1 MTTLHGFE
9 LLKDATIPEISS
21 RVRLFRH
28 VKTGAELLSVENADE
43 NKSFGVAL
51 QTPAPDDTG
60 LPHILEHAVL
70 AGSQK
75 YPLKEP
81 FGELIKT
88 SLASFINAIT
98 FPDMTIYPVASTNTQ
113 DFYNLIDV
121 YLDAVFF
128 PLIEE
133 RTFQQEGWH
142 YELAPD
148 GQGLIYNGIV
158 FNEMKGYF
166 SSPEILMQSLVPA
179 KLMPDTPYA
188 YESGGDPAYIPDLT
202 YEQFRQFHATYY
214 QPSNARFFFYGDD
227 DPEERLRRIDAVISQ
242 FEPRPVANPFNLQ
255 PRFDAPQTI
264 IKPVDA
270 GDSPE
275 SALKAL
281 ITVSWLLGDVTN
293 TRELMALTLLN
304 NILIGT
310 PAAPLTVALLESGL
324 GEDLTGDGL
333 SPYSREALFSVGMK
347 GVEPDNAPAV
357 EALILETLARLAGDG
372 INPDTITAAINTVE
386 FELRERNTG
395 RLPRGLAV
403 FMGMLPVWMHGG
415 DPVQALAF
423 EADLNA
429 VKAAYAANSRFFE
442 GLIERYLLNNP
453 HRVTLILQ
461 PDSTVRA
468 QREAAE
474 RQRLEDANRAL
485 TDADRAQIA
494 EQVDAL
500 KAYQA
505 SQDSPE
511 KLALLPTLKLSDID
525 CKIKTIPT
533 EQIDLDGV
541 PLLYHNLDTN
551 GVIYLDLAFDLRSLP
566 PHFIP
571 FVSLFS
577 KALTE
582 LGTQA
587 QDFITFQNRIGAH
600 TGGIN
605 AGEAAYLHLT
615 TREPIIKLMV
625 RAKAMRHKADDLL
638 AILRDVLLNINFD
651 HRERFRQMI
660 LEEKAQFES
669 YLGVY
674 GQRIAALRL
683 RGQFDLSGWFTEQTS
698 GIAQLFFLREMAK
711 RLETD
716 WYSVLATFN
725 AIRDHVMNRAA
736 LIVNL
741 TADHAMLNEMLPRL
755 RGFAAGLPTRQF
767 EPQAW
772 PYEPT
777 PPHEGLAV
785 ITQVNFVGKGANFF
799 DLGYQLHGSNYVIL
813 NHFNMDYMF
822 SRIRLQGGA
831 YGGSLSLNP
840 VTGVGTF
847 LSWQDPNIR
856 RTLEAYDA
864 AGAYLQS
871 LELSPTEL
879 ERAQLGTFGTLD
891 TYLLPDAKGMA
902 ALVNH
907 LIGNTDELRQQRRD
921 EVFSTT
927 LADFRR
933 FGEVLEA
940 VARAG
945 AVVVVSSE
953 ERLKQA
959 NAELDPPLTITKV
972 Q

>member
-9 LLKDATIPEISS
+9 LLKEAAIPEISS

-28 VKTGAELLSVENADE
+28 IKTGAELLSVENADE

-148 GQGLIYNGIV
+148 GKGLIYNGIV
-158 FNEMKGYF
+158 FNEMKGYY

-188 YESGGDPAYIPDLT
+188 HESGGDPAHIPDLT

-227 DPEERLRRIDAVISQ
+227 DPEERLRRIDAVISR
-242 FEPRPVANPFNLQ
+242 FEARPVSNPFGLQ
-255 PRFDAPQTI
+255 PRFNAPQTI

-281 ITVSWLLGDVTN
+281 ITVNWLLGDVTN

-347 GVEPDNAPAV
+347 GVEPDDAPAV
-357 EALILETLARLAGDG
+357 EELILETLARLAGEG
-372 INPDTITAAINTVE
+372 IHPDTITAAINTVE

-429 VKAAYAANSRFFE
+429 VKAAYAANPRFFE

-461 PDSTVRA
+461 PDANVRA

-474 RQRLEDANRAL
+474 RQRLEEVNRAL

-494 EQVDAL
+494 EQVAAL

-505 SQDSPE
+505 AQDSPE

-525 CKIKTIPT
+525 RKIKTIPT
-533 EQIDLDGV
+533 EHIDLDGV

-551 GVIYLDLAFDLRSLP
+551 GVIYLDLAFDLRGLP
-566 PHFIP
+566 PHLVP

-582 LGTQA
+582 LGTEA

-674 GQRIAALRL
+674 GQRIAGLRL

-716 WYSVLATFN
+716 WYSILATFN
-725 AIRDHVMNRAA
+725 TIRDYVMNRAA

-741 TADHAMLNEMLPRL
+741 TTDHTILDELLPRL
-755 RGFAAGLPTRQF
+755 RGFVAGLPTRSL
-767 EPQAW
+767 ETQAW

-777 PPHEGLAV
+777 PRHEGLAV
-785 ITQVNFVGKGANFF
+785 VTQVNFVGKGANFF
-799 DLGYQLHGSNYVIL
+799 DLGYQLHGSHFVIL

-840 VTGVGTF
+840 ITGVGTF

-856 RTLEAYDA
+856 RTLDAYDA
-864 AGAYLQS
+864 AGAYLKS

-891 TYLLPDAKGMA
+891 AYLLPDAKGMS

-907 LIGNTDELRQQRRD
+907 LVGNTDELRQQRRD

-940 VARAG
+940 VAREG

-953 ERLKQA
+953 DRLKQA
-959 NAELDPPLTITKV
+959 NVELDPPLAITKV

>member
-9 LLKDATIPEISS
+9 LLKEATIAEISS

-28 VKTGAELLSVENADE
+28 VKTGAQLLSVENADE

-142 YELAPD
+142 YELTPD
-148 GQGLIYNGIV
+148 GSGLIYNGIV
-158 FNEMKGYF
+158 FNEMKGYY

-179 KLMPDTPYA
+179 QLMPDTPYA
-188 YESGGDPAYIPDLT
+188 YESGGDPAAIPNLT

-214 QPSNARFFFYGDD
+214 HPSNARFFFYGDD

-242 FEPRPVANPFNLQ
+242 FEPHPVANPFNLQ
-255 PRFDAPQTI
+255 PRFDAPQTV

-270 GDSPE
+270 GDNPE

-281 ITVSWLLGDVTN
+281 ITVNWLLGDVTN

-310 PAAPLTVALLESGL
+310 PAAPLTVALMESGL
-324 GEDLTGDGL
+324 GEDLTGGGL

-347 GVEPDNAPAV
+347 GVGPDDVEAV
-357 EALILETLARLAGDG
+357 AALILKTLARLAQDG
-372 INPDTITAAINTVE
+372 LDPDTITAAINTVE

-415 DPVQALAF
+415 DPFQALSF
-423 EADLNA
+423 ETDLNA
-429 VKAAYAANSRFFE
+429 VKAAYAANPRFFE
-442 GLIERYLLNNP
+442 GLIERYLLDNA
-453 HRVTLILQ
+453 HRVTLILK
-461 PDSTVRA
+461 PDPNVRA
-468 QREAAE
+468 EREAAE
-474 RQRLEDANRAL
+474 RQRLEEANRAL

-494 EQVDAL
+494 QQVAAL
-500 KAYQA
+500 KAYQE

-525 CKIKTIPT
+525 RKIKTIPT
-533 EQIDLDGV
+533 EHLDLDGV
-541 PLLYHNLDTN
+541 PLLYHDLDTN
-551 GVIYLDLAFDLRSLP
+551 GVIYLDLVFDLRSLP
-566 PHFIP
+566 PHFVP
-571 FVSLFS
+571 YLSLFS

-582 LGTQA
+582 LGTHA
-587 QDFITFQNRIGAH
+587 QDFIAFQNRIGAH

-605 AGEAAYLHLT
+605 AGEAAYLHRA

-625 RAKAMRHKADDLL
+625 RAKAMRPKVDELL

-651 HRERFRQMI
+651 NRERFRQMI
-660 LEEKAQFES
+660 LEDKAQFES

-674 GQRIAALRL
+674 GQRVAGLRL
-683 RGQFDLSGWFTEQTS
+683 RSQFDLSGWFSEQTN
-698 GIAQLFFLREMAK
+698 GISQLFFLRELAK

-716 WYSVLATFN
+716 WYSLLATFN
-725 AIRDHVMNRAA
+725 AIRDHVMNRAT

-741 TADHAMLNEMLPRL
+741 TADHAMLADLLPRL
-755 RGFAAGLPTRQF
+755 RGFAAGLPAHSA
-767 EPQAW
+767 EPQVW
-772 PYEPT
+772 PFEPT
-777 PPHEGLAV
+777 PRYEGLAV
-785 ITQVNFVGKGANFF
+785 TTQVNFVGKGANFF
-799 DLGYQLHGSNYVIL
+799 DLGYQLHGSHLVIL

-840 VTGVGTF
+840 TTGVGTF

-856 RTLEAYDA
+856 RTLESYDA
-864 AGAYLQS
+864 AGPYLKA
-871 LELSPTEL
+871 LELSPSDL
-879 ERAQLGTFGTLD
+879 ERAQLGVFSMLD
-891 TYLLPDAKGMA
+891 AYLLPDAKGLS

-907 LIGNTDELRQQRRD
+907 LVGNTDEIRQQRRD

-940 VARAG
+940 VAREG

-959 NAELDPPLTITKV
+959 NEELPVPLQITKV

>member
-70 AGSQK
+70 AGSRK

-142 YELAPD
+142 YELAPEGD
-148 GQGLIYNGIV
+148 GLVYNGIV

-188 YESGGDPAYIPDLT
+188 YESGGDPEAIPNLT

-227 DPEERLRRIDAVISQ
+227 DPEERLRRIDAVINQ
-242 FEPRPVANPFNLQ
+242 FEARPVSNPFGLQ

-347 GVEPDNAPAV
+347 GVEPDDAPAV
-357 EALILETLARLAGDG
+357 ETLILETLAQLAGEG

-403 FMGMLPVWMHGG
+403 FMGMLPVWMHDG

-461 PDSTVRA
+461 PDSNVRA

-474 RQRLEDANRAL
+474 RQRLEAANRAL

-494 EQVDAL
+494 EQVAAL

-505 SQDSPE
+505 AQDSPE

-525 CKIKTIPT
+525 RKIKTIPT
-533 EQIDLDGV
+533 EHLDLDGT

-551 GVIYLDLAFDLRSLP
+551 GVIYLDLVFDLRSLP

-582 LGTQA
+582 LGTEA

-674 GQRIAALRL
+674 GQRIAAHRL

-698 GIAQLFFLREMAK
+698 GISQLFFLREMAK

-716 WYSVLATFN
+716 WYSLLATFN

-741 TADHAMLNEMLPRL
+741 TADHALLNELLPRL
-755 RGFAAGLPTRQF
+755 RGFVAGLPARPF

-777 PPHEGLAV
+777 PRHEGLAV
-785 ITQVNFVGKGANFF
+785 VTQVNFVGKAANFF

-822 SRIRLQGGA
+822 SRVRLQGGA
-831 YGGSLSLNP
+831 YGGSLNLNP
-840 VTGVGTF
+840 ITGVGTF

-856 RTLEAYDA
+856 RTLDVYDA

-891 TYLLPDAKGMA
+891 AYLLPDAKGMA

-907 LIGNTDELRQQRRD
+907 LVGNSDELRQQRRD

-933 FGEVLEA
+933 FGDVLEA
-940 VARAG
+940 AAREG

-953 ERLKQA
+953 DRLQQA